1 MSYINS
7 ALHIYSNGY
16 NSTSQSYS
24 TLLDHSIAQ
33 ISTHPWSESG
43 AQSQLVNP
51 RRSWMNC

>member
-33 ISTHPWSESG
+33 ISKSYNQITTNNSLS
-43 AQSQLVNP
+43 SI
-51 RRSWMNC
+51 